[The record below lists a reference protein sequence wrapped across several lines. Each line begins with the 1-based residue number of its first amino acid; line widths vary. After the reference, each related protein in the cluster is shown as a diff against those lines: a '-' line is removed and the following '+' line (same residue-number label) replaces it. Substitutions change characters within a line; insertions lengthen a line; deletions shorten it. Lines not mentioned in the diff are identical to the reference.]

1 MCLVPPDCAG
11 ASSLNPVD
19 MRVLR
24 CLFSVLVLVG
34 CGPTRPAADPSGPG
48 AVEQLV
54 NVLTVP
60 DIGPGGS
67 TVRWDR
73 EVVTYRLAL
82 PSYPE
87 WLRDE
92 LRAAFAWAAAATGV
106 AVTEVEQE
114 QAEVLVAAGPGAGAH
129 VTVRISEHGSIV
141 GTWIQMGCCR
151 VRPAWEDVLQS
162 FGPLGDHADARSL
175 FSELLER
182 ERPGCFDLAVLRT
195 LYSLPPGTGRGIVRS
210 RARDILDDA
219 CGQLG
224 GP

>member
-1 MCLVPPDCAG
+1 
-11 ASSLNPVD
+11 
-19 MRVLR
+19 MRVLQ
-24 CLFSVLVLVG
+24 CLLSVLVLVG
-34 CGPTRPAADPSGPG
+34 CAPPRPAADPSGPG
-48 AVEQLV
+48 AVEQLA

-60 DIGPGGS
+60 DTGPGGS

-73 EVVTYRLAL
+73 EAVTYRLAL
-82 PSYPE
+82 PGYPE
-87 WLRDE
+87 WLREE
-92 LRAAFAWAAAATGV
+92 LRAAFAWGAAATGV

-141 GTWIQMGCCR
+141 GAEIQMGCCR
-151 VRPAWEDVLQS
+151 VRPAWEDILQS

-195 LYSLPPGTGRGIVRS
+195 LYSLPPGSERETVMRTAGDV
-210 RARDILDDA
+210 LDEA
-219 CGQLG
+219 CGHDREL
-224 GP
+224 

>member
-1 MCLVPPDCAG
+1 
-11 ASSLNPVD
+11 

-24 CLFSVLVLVG
+24 CLLSAFVLVG
-34 CGPTRPAADPSGPG
+34 CGPPRPAADPSGPG
-48 AVEQLV
+48 PVEQLA

-73 EVVTYRLAL
+73 EAVTYRLAL
-82 PSYPE
+82 PGYPE

-92 LRAAFAWAAAATGV
+92 LRAAFAWGAVATGV

-114 QAEVLVAAGPGAGAH
+114 QPDVVVAAGPGVGAH

-141 GTWIQMGCCR
+141 GAEIQMGCCR

-195 LYSLPPGTGRGIVRS
+195 LYSLPPGTGSGIVRS